1 MERAYRAI
9 RKRDLNTLESR
20 TAVDLKINGQ
30 DSKKRS
36 KRKDLSLFEEKFRG
50 SPLRHVK
57 REYWPMQSDYSGKST
72 VTNVSRGE
80 SLSQTLSL
88 SSLSRHSKSS
98 ILNASI
104 ISNVERPR
112 TRAQKVGQRL
122 PYGVVDRPYTTA
134 GISEMR
140 SRKKIVNT
148 VAANADAMA
157 VTALVADLLNGANLT
172 KSFLFWREPFF
183 LLPLLL
189 PSCWARRFAST
200 RHALF
205 H

>member
-1 MERAYRAI
+1 
-9 RKRDLNTLESR
+9 
-20 TAVDLKINGQ
+20 
-30 DSKKRS
+30 
-36 KRKDLSLFEEKFRG
+36 
-50 SPLRHVK
+50 
-57 REYWPMQSDYSGKST
+57 MQSDYSGKST

-140 SRKKIVNT
+140 SRKKDSKCVSGNMGKSQARKSENDI
-148 VAANADAMA
+148 
-157 VTALVADLLNGANLT
+157 LYIQQQKLIKNL
-172 KSFLFWREPFF
+172 E
-183 LLPLLL
+183 
-189 PSCWARRFAST
+189 
-200 RHALF
+200 
-205 H
+205 